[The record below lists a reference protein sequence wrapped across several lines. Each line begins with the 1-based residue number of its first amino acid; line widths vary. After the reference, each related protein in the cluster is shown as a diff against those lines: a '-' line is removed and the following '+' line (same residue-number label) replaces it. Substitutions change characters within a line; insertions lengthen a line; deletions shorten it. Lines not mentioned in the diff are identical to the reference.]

1 MGFVC
6 FLLVHRVRNH
16 LISFHVLAF
25 QEMLAPMC
33 LCYLTYGGSV
43 SSSDYSICDEY
54 KTPWAMLAAKTAVY
68 RTLDKAPYRFLFSL
82 LSRCTYC
89 NAVDIILSGTSE
101 REKVNETM
109 RHCLEENILGA
120 SHLMP
125 NTIDASKVCLNP

>member
-1 MGFVC
+1 M
-6 FLLVHRVRNH
+6 RNH

-68 RTLDKAPYRFLFSL
+68 RTLDKAPYRFLFRFSQVTHITMQ
-82 LSRCTYC
+82 S
-89 NAVDIILSGTSE
+89 TS
-101 REKVNETM
+101 
-109 RHCLEENILGA
+109 
-120 SHLMP
+120 S
-125 NTIDASKVCLNP
+125 